1 MPPGVSGIDWHGVIG
16 AGCRPQ
22 GVRAI
27 DWHGV
32 IGTGCIPPGVRGINW
47 PGVIGASSPAAAPAK
62 SAGETGAW
70 RVARSRSIVRS
81 LFLVDM

>member
-1 MPPGVSGIDWHGVIG
+1 M
-16 AGCRPQ
+16 PQ

-47 PGVIGASSPAAAPAK
+47 TGVIGASSPAAAPAK

-70 RVARSRSIVRS
+70 LRAGAALLRVARSRSIVRS